1 MVSKEEQELIDLR
14 MKWADMPILN
24 FWHDTNDAPDTFFD
38 ELLDESR
45 GDVTTET
52 KAKRTTTRSKSSG
65 KKEEKAT
72 SSYDGPGA
80 GGAKIKYKITDK
92 GWGKF
97 WKYVLEVC
105 EPERCNQTFGRQ
117 VRSVSQSGG
126 QKGWF
131 GMRKH
136 GRD

>member
-52 KAKRTTTRSKSSG
+52 KAKRTTTPVKRKKRLPVLMMVPVLVVQKSSIKSPTKVG
-65 KKEEKAT
+65 V
-72 SSYDGPGA
+72 SSG
-80 GGAKIKYKITDK
+80 
-92 GWGKF
+92 
-97 WKYVLEVC
+97 
-105 EPERCNQTFGRQ
+105 
-117 VRSVSQSGG
+117 S
-126 QKGWF
+126 
-131 GMRKH
+131 M
-136 GRD
+136 